1 MNNLHEHNTELYEQV
16 QKYIHNQNAENAVA
30 LVEWC
35 QREGGKFTGYYPT
48 NYVTQED
55 FETATMNKDDNKTA
69 RKLSHEDMKSL
80 ADQIGDGDTE
90 YGMYWDAIREW
101 NEENK

>member
-1 MNNLHEHNTELYEQV
+1 MQHLHEHNMELYEQV
-16 QKYIHNQNAENAVA
+16 QNYIHNQKAENAIA

-48 NYVTQED
+48 NYVSQDD
-55 FETATMNKDDNKTA
+55 FNAATMDEDDNTTA
-69 RKLSHEDMKSL
+69 RELSHEELKSL
-80 ADQIGDGDTE
+80 ASQIGDGDTE

-101 NEENK
+101 NEANK